1 MFLFF
6 DFETAVGVG
15 VFISKTNVMKD
26 NKEYDVDEA
35 WRREEPSDVDD
46 CLKRLVELSTSD
58 KKVECHGAS
67 MLEYDGKFSIRPK
80 FDIRFSENDKNKKSD
95 KKRKEKQK
103 KKEKEL
109 IQSFR
114 EKAFPFLPPEAR
126 RFIDV
131 ARFKWNTYYNTG
143 TLFIGRHYR
152 LPTRCIDWTTDPF
165 IALFFACCNDTNEP
179 GVIWWM
185 DYKNFSHAIAMQWP
199 YFYNKYEQVEEDFE
213 KNFKNGRNE
222 DILIRYHYHCLLD
235 RPQKQKAHIIL
246 SGEYDVHH
254 DKAIHRLGVRK
265 CGRIVIRSEIK
276 QNLLDKLTL
285 WGINKTTLAIE
296 DSYLEK
302 IARQVA
308 DEVLGSEKSKKAK

>member
-1 MFLFF
+1 MKH
-6 DFETAVGVG
+6 DQY
-15 VFISKTNVMKD
+15 NVD
-26 NKEYDVDEA
+26 DA
-35 WRREEPSDVDD
+35 WPIEEPTNVDD
-46 CLKRLVELSTSD
+46 CLKKLVILSHSGN
-58 KKVECHGAS
+58 KIECHGAS
-67 MLEYDGKFSIRPK
+67 KLKYKRVSALRSK
-80 FDIRFSENDKNKKSD
+80 FDIRFSENDDNKKNDEKNKE
-95 KKRKEKQK
+95 KKLLE
-103 KKEKEL
+103 
-109 IQSFR
+109 SFR
-114 EKAFPFLPPEAR
+114 KKAFPFLPPEAR

-131 ARFKWNTYYNTG
+131 ARLKWNTFYNTG

-165 IALFFACCNDTNEP
+165 VALFFACCNDPNEP

-185 DYKNFSHAIAMQWP
+185 DYNVFSHAIAIQWP
-199 YFYNKYEQVEEDFE
+199 YFYNKYKKIEDDFE
-213 KNFKNGRNE
+213 KNFKNGKNE

-246 SGEYDVHH
+246 SGKYDVHH
-254 DKAIHRLGVRK
+254 DEAIHRLGVRK
-265 CGRIVIRSEIK
+265 CRRIVIRSEIK

-308 DEVLGSEKSKKAK
+308 DEVLGPEKSSK